1 MLFYFCQA
9 FESLMA
15 DLDAPGKRL
24 DVELRPPK
32 SAAFFFVGLAAGCCP
47 DFHSSPVFK
56 VTL

>member
-1 MLFYFCQA
+1 
-9 FESLMA
+9 MA

-24 DVELRPPK
+24 DVELRPRK